1 MTPSLRV
8 ALRLGSW
15 IVLAGAIV
23 VVTAWL
29 VVTAG
34 PRLVGWQSTVVLSG
48 SMEPALG
55 VGDMA
60 FIERGSNP
68 SEVRPGDIITFR
80 SPDDPSRQ
88 ISHRVVEVV
97 NDGSGLRFQTKGDSN
112 KQTDQ
117 QLIPAKDL
125 VGKVRFH
132 LPYLGYIGDW
142 LRGRYGFLLF
152 VGIPGILIITSELRN
167 IAREVA
173 RSRRLRLDSMAGGGE
188 EG

>member
-1 MTPSLRV
+1 MAPSMRV
-8 ALRLGSW
+8 ALRLASW
-15 IVLAGAIV
+15 AVLLAAVLVAAG
-23 VVTAWL
+23 WL
-29 VVTAG
+29 AVMVG

-68 SEVRPGDIITFR
+68 SDVRPGDIIAFHSR
-80 SPDDPSRQ
+80 DDPGKQ

-112 KQTDQ
+112 EQPDQ
-117 QLIPAKDL
+117 QLVAAQDL
-125 VGKVRFH
+125 VGKVRYH

-142 LRGRYGFLLF
+142 LRGRDGFLLF
-152 VGIPGILIITSELRN
+152 VGIPGILIIAGELRN
-167 IAREVA
+167 IAREVS
-173 RSRRLRLDSMAGGGE
+173 RTRRLRLGSRAGGRE